1 MYLDNQDDAWH
12 LVSVATA
19 YADEMLALSG
29 SLGIRVSLGS
39 FYE

>member
-1 MYLDNQDDAWH
+1 MHLDNQDDTWH
-12 LVSVATA
+12 LVAVATA

-29 SLGIRVSLGS
+29 SLGIRVSVGR